1 MNEDIKLIILLGV
14 CSYIIDIYSGKNTYY
29 KSCYNKYNV
38 QIELLIHHILNIYAQ
53 FGWLSNNKI
62 LLQGYVISCIILLYH
77 WNANNDRCILTE
89 KINKK
94 CNIPIEKPFRDIL
107 YAVGFKHLK
116 YYSILHR
123 IYIFVTG
130 IIALYKLSN
139 L

>member
-1 MNEDIKLIILLGV
+1 MEKDIKVIIVLGI

-29 KSCYNKYNV
+29 KFCYNNYNV

-53 FGWLSNNKI
+53 FGWLSNTKV
-62 LLQGYVISCIILLYH
+62 LLQGYVISCIILLCH
-77 WNANNDRCILTE
+77 WNTNNDRCILTE

-107 YAVGFKHLK
+107 YAIGFKNLK

-130 IIALYKLSN
+130 IIALYKLSK